1 MSAVNV
7 IINIWTDCI
16 PVVLLYVIASLTI
29 LLPPLMTAQAAE
41 EGEENEVMVKVITE
55 ITRDEQGG
63 RLRYPADIAY
73 DRDRDETYVVVGGK
87 GNIIVYGSNF
97 FPTATLGPG
106 RGADAPRGTFIDKDG
121 MVYVCQGVTLDRQ
134 ARITIYNPAFFP
146 VDEITFDE
154 MPDAEDF
161 TPTNLTIGQTG
172 NIYVTGQ
179 NARGLLVLDKEG
191 NFLHW
196 LKPMDL
202 IFAQEDIQ
210 ESDTPSK
217 ETSPVKGDTPPE
229 TTAESE
235 DTDTPDMRDLLP
247 ADLLPAQEKNYI
259 EGKNTTTGPVKVT
272 DVIRDKEGHL
282 YILSEETSKVYIYSL
297 NEELLFSF
305 GQKGGSTGKMSRPKS
320 LAIDEKKKAVYVV
333 DYMRHT
339 ILIYDLGGTF
349 MYEFGGMGTGPGWFQ
364 FPNSIALNRDGNLIV
379 ADLFNQRVQVLDIA
393 FEYKF
398 PLFNA
403 NPKKKAGPLE
413 EKPEM
418 LPQPEPATEE
428 EPEQSHKNE
437 VLEPAPLEQDE
448 YE

>member
-1 MSAVNV
+1 MPLVLLV
-7 IINIWTDCI
+7 IIT
-16 PVVLLYVIASLTI
+16 SLTA
-29 LLPPLMTAQAAE
+29 LLPVPLALAA

-55 ITRDEQGG
+55 ITMDEQGK

-106 RGADAPRGTFIDKDG
+106 RGADAPRGTFIDREG
-121 MVYVCQGVTLDRQ
+121 MVYVCQGVSLDRK

-146 VDEITFDE
+146 VDEITFDDI
-154 MPDAEDF
+154 PDAENF
-161 TPTNLTIGQTG
+161 TPTNLTIGLTG
-172 NIYVTGQ
+172 NIYIAGQ
-179 NARGLLVLDKEG
+179 NARGLLVLDKDK

-196 LKPMDL
+196 LRPMDL
-202 IFAQEDIQ
+202 IFDQEVLQED
-210 ESDTPSK
+210 TPAQ
-217 ETSPVKGDTPPE
+217 GDTVPLEDVSPE
-229 TTAESE
+229 TTAEPE
-235 DTDTPDMRDLLP
+235 ETDTPDMRDLLP
-247 ADLLPAQEKNYI
+247 ADLLPAQARKYV
-259 EGKNTTTGPVKVT
+259 KDQDSTTGPVKVT
-272 DVIRDKEGHL
+272 DVTRDKEGHL
-282 YILSEETSKVYIYSL
+282 YILSEETSKVYVYSL

-364 FPNSIALNRDGNLIV
+364 FPNSIALNRDGNLII

-403 NPKKKAGPLE
+403 TPTRQQVQS
-413 EKPEM
+413 PEGLPEI
-418 LPQPEPATEE
+418 LPQPGAAAGE
-428 EPEQSHKNE
+428 EPEQSHENE

>member
-7 IINIWTDCI
+7 IINIRTGYI
-16 PVVLLYVIASLTI
+16 PVVLLYMVTAVTLLFPSLPA
-29 LLPPLMTAQAAE
+29 LAA
-41 EGEENEVMVKVITE
+41 EGEENEVMIKVITV
-55 ITRDEQGG
+55 ITRNEQGE
-63 RLRYPADIAY
+63 RLQYPADIAY

-106 RGADAPRGTFIDKDG
+106 RGADAPRGAYIDNEG
-121 MVYVCQGVTLDRQ
+121 MVYVCQGTTLDRK
-134 ARITIYNPAFFP
+134 ARITIFNPAFFP
-146 VDEITFDE
+146 VDEITFDDI
-154 MPDAEDF
+154 PDAEDF
-161 TPTNLTIGQTG
+161 TPTNLIIGQTG

-179 NARGLLVLDKEG
+179 NARGLLVLDKDG

-202 IFAQEDIQ
+202 IFDQEILQ
-210 ESDTPSK
+210 ETNTEEAD
-217 ETSPVKGDTPPE
+217 TSPVEDAPPE
-229 TTAESE
+229 TSAEPE
-235 DTDTPDMRDLLP
+235 ETDTPDMRDLLP
-247 ADLLPAQEKNYI
+247 ADLLPTQEKNYI
-259 EGKNTTTGPVKVT
+259 EENAPSTGPVKVT
-272 DVIRDKEGHL
+272 DVTRDKEGHL
-282 YILSEETSKVYIYSL
+282 YVLSAETSKVYVYSL

-320 LAIDEKKKAVYVV
+320 LAIDEEKKAVYVV

-364 FPNSIALNRDGNLIV
+364 FPSSIALNRDGNLIV

-403 NPKKKAGPLE
+403 SPKKQRTDFLE
-413 EKPEM
+413 GSQEIS
-418 LPQPEPATEE
+418 PQPGTAPEE
-428 EPEQSHKNE
+428 ELEQSQKNE
-437 VLEPAPLEQDE
+437 VLEPAPLEEDE